1 MRSDVDEEVATT
13 AKQAPKGTLK
23 PTPTVIGK
31 SGGHVGTA
39 FPKAK

>member
-1 MRSDVDEEVATT
+1 M

-31 SGGHVGTA
+31 SGGHIGTA
-39 FPKAK
+39 FPKGGK